1 MDFGDFQAHLH
12 ICITHGNVERQ
23 SAAPAEST
31 SKMSGSSKRQ
41 TIRKKFSPEAGGFI

>member
-23 SAAPAEST
+23 SAVPSESK
-31 SKMSGSSKRQ
+31 SKISGSSKRQ
-41 TIRKKFSPEAGGFI
+41 TIQKKFSPEAGQFI